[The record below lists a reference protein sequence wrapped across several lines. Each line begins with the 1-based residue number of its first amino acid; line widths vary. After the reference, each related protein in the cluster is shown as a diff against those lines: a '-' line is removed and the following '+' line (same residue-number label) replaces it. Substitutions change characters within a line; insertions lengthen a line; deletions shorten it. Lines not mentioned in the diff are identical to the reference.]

1 MTKNQVVL
9 KTQAAAEM
17 LGVHTETI
25 RRLARKGELPSFKV
39 GKDWR
44 FRRDVL
50 MEWMEK
56 SNQNSPSVCILV
68 IDDNRSVRKLIRR
81 HLENAGYRVVTAA
94 DGREGLES
102 VHSNDI
108 QLVLLDLK
116 MPGMMGPE
124 IVAEIKKTH
133 PYLPI
138 IIVTGYPDSQL
149 MLEVNVFCP
158 VMLIAK
164 PIDKSFLLEAVST
177 TLKGTLSIKEG
188 TAL

>member
-1 MTKNQVVL
+1 MIKDQVVL
-9 KTQAAAEM
+9 NTQAAAEM

-44 FRRDVL
+44 FRKDVL

-56 SNQNSPSVCILV
+56 SFHINTLGYILV
-68 IDDNRSVRKLIRR
+68 IDDDPGIRRLIRR
-81 HLENAGYRVVTAA
+81 HLENEGYHVITAT
-94 DGREGLES
+94 DGREGLEVVS
-102 VHSNDI
+102 SNNV

-124 IVAEIKKTH
+124 IIAEIKKTH
-133 PYLPI
+133 PHLAI

-149 MLEVNVFCP
+149 MMEVNVLCP

-164 PIDKSFLLEAVST
+164 PIDKRILIEAVVT
-177 TLKGTLSIKEG
+177 TLEGTLSIKEE
-188 TAL
+188 TVS